1 MLAGAAPFGDCAAAR
16 GAAGSP
22 GALAAFGDATTP
34 PAALASGR
42 APCAATLAPDDA
54 TTPDGA
60 GVAPRDALAAVAA
73 GAEAALGA
81 LPGAGAWAR
90 TAPVES
96 SGGIVRIAPSFMR
109 LGSPRMNEEG
119 FASKIAFDARDN
131 TARSCD
137 CVTAMAT
144 SFSDCPGFTVTW
156 VADAAPG
163 ADAAAAELAESAAKA
178 RGDAKTVVATA
189 IANTVAVAMPTA
201 APRAYGA
208 SATVRN
214 TGAREVER
222 AVMWLFRASRRGHEC
237 RLERDKV

>member
-1 MLAGAAPFGDCAAAR
+1 M
-16 GAAGSP
+16 
-22 GALAAFGDATTP
+22 LAAFGDATAP

-42 APCAATLAPDDA
+42 APCAGTLAPDDA
-54 TTPDGA
+54 ATPDGA

-81 LPGAGAWAR
+81 LPGAGAWAT

-156 VADAAPG
+156 VADSAPG
-163 ADAAAAELAESAAKA
+163 TDAAAAALAESAAKA